1 MPTPQ
6 PEDRVALG
14 RARLAARTRRVA
26 QIRRRVVAATLAAF
40 ALAWGVIVFDG
51 SMGAT
56 TLASTTA
63 TTTTSTAT
71 ATATAT
77 PTTSSSSGDTS
88 GSTSSSPPAVTTSQS

>member
-14 RARLAARTRRVA
+14 RARLAARARRVA

-40 ALAWGVIVFDG
+40 TLAWGVIVFDG

-56 TLASTTA
+56 TLASSTTN
-63 TTTTSTAT
+63 TTSTAT
-71 ATATAT
+71 ATATAA
-77 PTTSSSSGDTS
+77 PTTSSSSTDSS
-88 GSTSSSPPAVTTSQS
+88 GSSSSSPPAVTTSQS